1 MIPAKWYI
9 INVYSGFESKIC
21 ESLREQAARKGI
33 EEQFVELIVP
43 SENVT
48 ELRRG
53 KKVETERKFYPGYIL
68 AKMSLTDE
76 AWSLVKNTPRVTNF
90 LGGGAKAKPIAIPE
104 AEAMRVINQVQ
115 EGIEKPRPSITFDV
129 GEEIRVK
136 DGAFASFNG
145 VVEEVDE
152 DKARLKISV
161 SIFGRA
167 TPVELDYNQVEK
179 L

>member
-1 MIPAKWYI
+1 MVPAKWYI
-9 INVYSGFESKIC
+9 INVYSGFETKIC
-21 ESLREQAARKGI
+21 ESLREQAERKGI
-33 EEQFVELIVP
+33 ADQFVELVVP
-43 SENVT
+43 SEQVT

-53 KKVETERKFYPGYIL
+53 KEVETERKFYPGYIL

-90 LGGGAKAKPIAIPE
+90 LGGGAKAKPTAISDKD
-104 AEAMRVINQVQ
+104 AQDVIKQIR
-115 EGIEKPRPSITFDV
+115 ESGDKPRPSVIFSI
-129 GEEIRVK
+129 GEEVRVK

-145 VVEEVDE
+145 TVEEVDE
-152 DKARLKISV
+152 EKARLKITV

-167 TPVELDYNQVEK
+167 TPVELDYGQVEK

>member
-1 MIPAKWYI
+1 MVPAKWYI
-9 INVYSGFESKIC
+9 INVYSGFEAKIC
-21 ESLREQAARKGI
+21 ESLKEQAGRKGI
-33 EEQFVELIVP
+33 ADQFIELVVP
-43 SENVT
+43 SEQVT
-48 ELRRG
+48 EVRKG

-104 AEAMRVINQVQ
+104 SEAMRVINQVQ
-115 EGIEKPRPSITFDV
+115 EGVEKPRPSITFDV
-129 GEEIRVK
+129 GEEVRVK

-145 VVEEVDE
+145 LVEEVDE
-152 DKARLKISV
+152 EKARLKISV

-167 TPVELDYNQVEK
+167 TPVELDYVQVEK

>member
-9 INVYSGFESKIC
+9 INVYSGFEAKIC
-21 ESLREQAARKGI
+21 ESLMEQAARKGI
-33 EEQFVELIVP
+33 ADQFVELVVP
-43 SENVT
+43 SEQVT
-48 ELRRG
+48 ELRKG

-104 AEAMRVINQVQ
+104 SEAMRVINQVQ
-115 EGIEKPRPSITFDV
+115 EGVEKPRPAITFHV

-145 VVEEVDE
+145 LVEEVDE

-167 TPVELDYNQVEK
+167 TPVELDYEQVEK

>member
-1 MIPAKWYI
+1 MVPVKWYI
-9 INVYSGFESKIC
+9 INVYSGFETKIC
-21 ESLREQAARKGI
+21 ESLIEQAARKGLSD
-33 EEQFVELIVP
+33 QFVELVVP
-43 SENVT
+43 SEQVT

-53 KKVETERKFYPGYIL
+53 KKIETERKFYPGYIL

-90 LGGGAKAKPIAIPE
+90 LGGGAKAKPTAIPE
-104 AEAMRVINQVQ
+104 AEALRVINQIQ
-115 EGIEKPRPSITFDV
+115 EGVEKPRPSIIFNI

-145 VVEEVDE
+145 LVEEVDE
-152 DKARLKISV
+152 EKARLKISV

-167 TPVELDYNQVEK
+167 TPVELDYDQVEK

>member
-1 MIPAKWYI
+1 MIPAKWHI
-9 INVYSGFESKIC
+9 INVYSGFEAKIC
-21 ESLREQAARKGI
+21 DSLREQAERKGI
-33 EEQFVELIVP
+33 SDQFVELVVP
-43 SENVT
+43 SEQVT
-48 ELRRG
+48 ELRKG

-104 AEAMRVINQVQ
+104 AEALRVINQVQ
-115 EGIEKPRPSITFDV
+115 EGIERPKPSIIFSV

-145 VVEEVDE
+145 VVEEVDVE
-152 DKARLKISV
+152 KARLKISV

>member
-1 MIPAKWYI
+1 MPPAKWYI

-21 ESLREQAARKGI
+21 ESLVEQAERKGI
-33 EEQFVELIVP
+33 REQFVKLVVP
-43 SENVT
+43 REQVT
-48 ELRRG
+48 EVRKG
-53 KKVETERKFYPGYIL
+53 KKVEIERKFYPGYIL
-68 AKMSLTDE
+68 AQMCLSDE

-115 EGIEKPRPSITFDV
+115 EGAQKPRPSIVFCI
-129 GEEIRVK
+129 GEEVRVK

-145 VVEEVDE
+145 LVEEVDE
-152 DKARLKISV
+152 EKARLKISV

-167 TPVELDYNQVEK
+167 TPVELDYSQVEK

>member
-1 MIPAKWYI
+1 
-9 INVYSGFESKIC
+9 
-21 ESLREQAARKGI
+21 
-33 EEQFVELIVP
+33 
-43 SENVT
+43 
-48 ELRRG
+48 
-53 KKVETERKFYPGYIL
+53 
-68 AKMSLTDE
+68 MSLTDE

-115 EGIEKPRPSITFDV
+115 EGVEKPRPSITFDV

-145 VVEEVDE
+145 MVEEVDE
-152 DKARLKISV
+152 EKARLKITV

-167 TPVELDYNQVEK
+167 HPWNWITIRSKSSRFFCLALSKGECPRNGIFLWEGRHPAPHPLTFND
-179 L
+179 